1 MSKVTVQ
8 ASSVTRNLKR
18 QSPVSIATF
27 ARSLL
32 HGLGF
37 QPLSFIQQGLF
48 LSLRFYDFI
57 ITDQVSPSRPS
68 DRQPQICSLE
78 NPLRGKCVP
87 VSESLLL
94 NTLGSRP
101 ESLPQS
107 EIYFKLKLFLKGR
120 QKKPWYHPS
129 INLQIWKRFPQVWS
143 LR

>member
-1 MSKVTVQ
+1 MGLFKALLGSDQSHCPGIK
-8 ASSVTRNLKR
+8 SVSRNLKR
-18 QSPVSIATF
+18 QSPVSITTF
-27 ARSLL
+27 ARGLL
-32 HGLGF
+32 RGLGF
-37 QPLSFIQQGLF
+37 QPPSPIQQGLF

-87 VSESLLL
+87 LSESLLL

-101 ESLPQS
+101 ESLAQS

-120 QKKPWYHPS
+120 QKKCDIILY
-129 INLQIWKRFPQVWS
+129 
-143 LR
+143 

>member
-1 MSKVTVQ
+1 MTTVTVQ

-18 QSPVSIATF
+18 QSPVSIAIF
-27 ARSLL
+27 ARGLL

-37 QPLSFIQQGLF
+37 QSLSSIQQGLF

-68 DRQPQICSLE
+68 DRQPQIYFLE
-78 NPLRGKCVP
+78 NPLRGKCVS
-87 VSESLLL
+87 VTESLLL

-120 QKKPWYHPS
+120 QKKPVIS
-129 INLQIWKRFPQVWS
+129 S
-143 LR
+143 LY